1 MKILHNNGY
10 SEEECKSY
18 TDFIRS
24 NILHSMMSLVSAAQ
38 KFEYPISDSSNMLF
52 AQKINSMT
60 QDDLLNIRNI
70 YTEELASDLASLW
83 KDEGIQ
89 KAYMDRNQFQ
99 LLDSTE

>member
-1 MKILHNNGY
+1 
-10 SEEECKSY
+10 
-18 TDFIRS
+18 
-24 NILHSMMSLVSAAQ
+24 MMSLVSAAQ
-38 KFEYPISDSSNMLF
+38 KFEYPISDSSNMLFVF

-83 KDEGIQ
+83 KDDGIQ